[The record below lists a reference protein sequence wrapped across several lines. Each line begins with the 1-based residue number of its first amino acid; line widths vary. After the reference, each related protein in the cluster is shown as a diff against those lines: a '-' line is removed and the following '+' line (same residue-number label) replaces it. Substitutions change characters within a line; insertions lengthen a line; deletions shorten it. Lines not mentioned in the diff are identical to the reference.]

1 MVLNK
6 RTVRD
11 MRVKDFFS
19 GEDSVLID
27 SSISVVC
34 RETSMKL
41 FWAKAGKASK
51 TISASPEIVLEYFVD
66 SIRSYY
72 KEHPE
77 AHYYVTMNDE
87 INMANANAV
96 YDALVELGADVMIK
110 EEFWSR

>member
-6 RTVRD
+6 REIKDIRIT
-11 MRVKDFFS
+11 DFFS

-27 SSISVVC
+27 LSISVVC
-34 RETSMKL
+34 QETSMKF
-41 FWAKAGKASK
+41 FWAKPGKVSK
-51 TISASPEIVLEYFVD
+51 TFSASPDAVLEYFVD

-72 KEHPE
+72 REHPE
-77 AHYYVTMNDE
+77 AHYYVTMNSE

-110 EEFWSR
+110 EEFWYR

>member
-1 MVLNK
+1 MERGIK
-6 RTVRD
+6 D
-11 MRVKDFFS
+11 IRVKDFFS

-41 FWAKAGKASK
+41 FWAKAGRASQ
-51 TISASPEIVLEYFVD
+51 TFSASPDAVLEYFVD
-66 SIRSYY
+66 SIRTYY
-72 KEHPE
+72 EKHPE
-77 AHYYVTMNDE
+77 AHYYVTMNSE

-96 YDALVELGADVMIK
+96 YDTLVALGADVMIK

>member
-1 MVLNK
+1 MERGIK
-6 RTVRD
+6 DIRI
-11 MRVKDFFS
+11 KDFFS

-41 FWAKAGKASK
+41 FWAKVGEASQ
-51 TISASPEIVLEYFVD
+51 TFSASSEIVLEYFVD

-72 KEHPE
+72 REHPE
-77 AHYYVTMNDE
+77 AHYYVTMNSE

>member
-1 MVLNK
+1 MERGIK
-6 RTVRD
+6 D
-11 MRVKDFFS
+11 IRVKDFFS

-27 SSISVVC
+27 SSVSVVC
-34 RETSMKL
+34 RGTLMKL
-41 FWAKAGKASK
+41 YWAKAGKAGQ
-51 TISASPEIVLEYFVD
+51 IFSANSETVLEYFVD

-77 AHYYVTMNDE
+77 AHYYVTMNSE
-87 INMANANAV
+87 INIANANAV